1 MPPLPTLKGRDVIR
15 ILEKNGFTKRGQ
27 KGSHAYFENASG
39 TRCTVPV
46 HPGKDL
52 RKGTLD
58 AIIEDSNLSREV
70 FIKRRKGIF
79 RN

>member
-27 KGSHAYFENASG
+27 KGSHTFFENATG
-39 TRCTVPV
+39 TRCTVPI
-46 HPGKDL
+46 HPGKDVPN
-52 RKGTLD
+52 GTLH
-58 AIIEDSNLSREV
+58 AIIEDSQLPREA
-70 FIKRRKGIF
+70 FIKKRRGIF